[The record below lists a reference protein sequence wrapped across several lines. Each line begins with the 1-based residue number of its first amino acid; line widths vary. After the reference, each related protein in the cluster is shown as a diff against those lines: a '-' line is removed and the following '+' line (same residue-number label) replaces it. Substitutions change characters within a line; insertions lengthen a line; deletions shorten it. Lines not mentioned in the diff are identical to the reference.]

1 MTFRTIEGG
10 VSTRRGVSEL
20 PHDRSEM
27 LWSEAGPST
36 MLVESIDRWVSSM
49 LADEHG
55 GGDGPEVHVEAELV
69 SKSSGVLCGNSV
81 ADRLMESHFPDCS
94 VEWLI
99 GEGGEVSPG
108 LCIAVLRGSA
118 RSLLRLE
125 RILLN
130 LLGRMSGIATNTSQ
144 WCLAAGPLKVAATR
158 KSAWGLLDKWAI
170 HIGGGLTHRLDRS
183 DALMLKENDIAAMS
197 EDGEAS
203 TEAIA
208 RIVSGLSSKND
219 SFTTV
224 EVRDG
229 SEALAAVRAWGDE
242 RGGRVVLMLD
252 NMGPTAAGEVVGSLS
267 EEGLRECCILEGS
280 GGVTIESLYEWAHS
294 GVDVVSSSR
303 LNLGVTPI
311 DFSMLVKGG

>member
-1 MTFRTIEGG
+1 
-10 VSTRRGVSEL
+10 
-20 PHDRSEM
+20 
-27 LWSEAGPST
+27 
-36 MLVESIDRWVSSM
+36 MLVESIDRWVGSM

-55 GGDGPEVHVEAELV
+55 GGEGPEVYVEAELI
-69 SKSSGVLCGNSV
+69 SKSSGVLCGNSAV
-81 ADRLMESHFPDCS
+81 DRLIESHFPDCS

-99 GEGGEVSPG
+99 GEGREVVPG

-130 LLGRMSGIATNTSQ
+130 LVGRMSGIATNTSQ
-144 WCLAAGPLKVAATR
+144 WCLAAGSLKVAATR

-197 EDGEAS
+197 EDGETS
-203 TEAIA
+203 IDTIA
-208 RIVSGLSSKND
+208 RILSGLDSEND

-224 EVRDG
+224 EVRDR
-229 SEALAAVRAWGDE
+229 SEAMAAVRAWGDE
-242 RGGRVVLMLD
+242 RGSRLVLMLD
-252 NMGPTAAGEVVGSLS
+252 NMGPAEAGEVVESLS
-267 EEGLRECCILEGS
+267 EEGLREHCVLEGS
-280 GGVTIESLYEWAHS
+280 GGVTIESLNEWADS

-311 DFSMLVKGG
+311 DFSILVKGD